1 MASLHH
7 RRGRFASA
15 ALIAF
20 LAPLIIVPASIL
32 LAQDAP
38 VPMGP
43 NGQPMQLS
51 PEQMEAMRKARGG
64 QPPGPP
70 GGPPGQPPKPDGEKK
85 PEGDDAKKK
94 EEGSA
99 TVKRPEK
106 PPRVPDPREFKVTLD
121 AQGRVPPFNF
131 IGQPWP
137 DVMQWFATLA
147 KCSLDWQE
155 LPSDYLNLTTQRAYT
170 VDEVRDLLNR
180 HLNARGFI
188 SIQSGEVLS
197 VFKVDKLDP
206 SIVRRVTEDQLYD
219 LKPYDFVKVS
229 FELPPSLE
237 VDKAKEDV
245 KQVLNPTAKIF
256 PLVASKR
263 LLVMDSVANL
273 RTVSELLNQER
284 MIADGRIV
292 PKEFVLKHAR
302 PEKVIDILYVVL
314 GMDPK
319 SRPTQMDL
327 QLQQQKLQIMM
338 QMQQRG
344 TDVSKML
351 KQDGPPVYLAF
362 NRQRNSVLVNAPP
375 EQMKVIEQT
384 IQYLD
389 VPFGSP
395 ETGAAT
401 AAAAKTSDNQ
411 RVMKKY
417 PLTTLDP
424 DNFVT
429 TLEEIGGLSPSAEF
443 KVDKESKTLF
453 ALATAADHVRIN
465 GLIDQFDGTGRHFEV
480 IQLRRRPAD
489 AVAAT
494 IYKLMGGQEKEDE
507 DSNRRRWWS
516 PWDDDFR
523 NDKKK
528 QLKGFGIDADIE
540 NNQLLVWAND
550 AEMQRVRDLLVQLGE
565 TPGPKRDSRPM
576 RIIEPTDAKSTAA
589 LLEQLRTAWPAARG
603 NPLIIKG
610 REPHPAADEDQD
622 KKDKKDQPAPQSN
635 PAAKPKEDRASALND
650 ELKVAVKFAELQ
662 SAANEKK
669 TPDSTAVTTNPAAN
683 EGVQLPQ
690 KPAADDGKVTAA
702 KPVPTEG
709 ADAASPVTITITDDG
724 RLLLS
729 SPDTAALDRLED
741 LITELSPPDRR
752 FKVIQIRYVRASEI
766 FYDLTDYFKDD
777 MEGDSNG
784 YMRDWYG
791 FMVPK
796 GNKTD
801 AGTGLSKRRKLMI
814 TYDRPSNSILIANAS
829 PSQLKEID
837 QLIEEFDKPARGD
850 SVEIRQTAAIKIRYS
865 RPSVIAAAVKEV
877 YRDLLSSKD
886 KEFERSNKKDERSLS
901 ERMTVIS
908 YGGGSQQAESGN
920 ERSSPMKVGFDG
932 ALSLGADDVSGV
944 LIVSAQ
950 KVIFNDIV
958 KMVEELDEQAA
969 PRTTVQVYHTNGNI
983 SAKSLQDTVNR
994 AVGSAWLGQRP
1005 EQLPNQKG
1013 PNAGNKPGKGNRGR
1027 NQPSQ
1032 DNQPAENVDAAQP
1045 AANSG
1050 E

>member
-1 MASLHH
+1 MASLQH
-7 RRGRFASA
+7 RRGRFANA

-32 LAQDAP
+32 VAQDAP
-38 VPMGP
+38 IPMGP

-64 QPPGPP
+64 QPP

-106 PPRVPDPREFKVTLD
+106 PPRVPDPREFKVSLD

-229 FELPPSLE
+229 FELPPGLE

-284 MIADGRIV
+284 MIADGRVV
-292 PKEFVLKHAR
+292 PKEFVLKYAR

-351 KQDGPPVYLAF
+351 TKDGPPVYLAF

-375 EQMKVIEQT
+375 EQMKVVEQT

-401 AAAAKTSDNQ
+401 AAAAKASDNQ

-516 PWDDDFR
+516 PWDDEFR
-523 NDKKK
+523 NDNKKK

-576 RIIEPTDAKSTAA
+576 RVIEPNDAKSTAA
-589 LLEQLRTAWPAARG
+589 LLEQLRTAWPAARD

-610 REPHPAADEDQD
+610 REPRPATDEDQG
-622 KKDKKDQPAPQSN
+622 KKDKKDQSAPQSN

-650 ELKVAVKFAELQ
+650 EPKIAAKFAELQ
-662 SAANEKK
+662 SAA
-669 TPDSTAVTTNPAAN
+669 
-683 EGVQLPQ
+683 
-690 KPAADDGKVTAA
+690 DDAKDAAA
-702 KPVPTEG
+702 KPAPREG

-729 SPDTAALDRLED
+729 SSDTAALDRLED

-766 FYDLTDYFKDD
+766 YYDLTDYFKDD
-777 MEGDSNG
+777 IQGDSSG

-796 GNKTD
+796 GNKGD
-801 AGTGLSKRRKLMI
+801 AGSGLSKRRKLMI
-814 TYDRPSNSILIANAS
+814 TYDRPSNSILVANAS
-829 PSQLKEID
+829 PNQLKEID

-850 SVEIRQTAAIKIRYS
+850 SVEIRQTAAIKIKYS

-886 KEFERSNKKDERSLS
+886 KEFDRANKKDERSLA

-908 YGGGSQQAESGN
+908 YGGGSQQSESGN
-920 ERSSPMKVGFDG
+920 ERSSPMKIGFDG

-983 SAKSLQDTVNR
+983 SVKSLQETVNR

-1013 PNAGNKPGKGNRGR
+1013 PNAGNKPGKGNRDR
-1027 NQPSQ
+1027 NQPNQ
-1032 DNQPAENVDAAQP
+1032 ANQPAENNDAAQP
-1045 AANSG
+1045 AVNNS